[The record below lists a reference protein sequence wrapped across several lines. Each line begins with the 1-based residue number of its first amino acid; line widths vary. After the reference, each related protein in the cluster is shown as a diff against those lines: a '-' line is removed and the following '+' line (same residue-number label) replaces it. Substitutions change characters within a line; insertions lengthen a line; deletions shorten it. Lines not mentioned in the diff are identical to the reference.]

1 MLSPP
6 LASPSDLFRL
16 LILCYCD
23 NNCLSSQSRKRPSM
37 KDAHDNQTPDLLPIK
52 RPRGRPRTGKAMT
65 QAERQAKYRAKQAEN
80 TITVTFNREDVK
92 VLKTLL
98 ANPPDML
105 CLSLDNIDRL
115 AKAVFDACLAQ
126 GR

>member
-1 MLSPP
+1 MRAIFGNSYQKG
-6 LASPSDLFRL
+6 SH
-16 LILCYCD
+16 
-23 NNCLSSQSRKRPSM
+23 M
-37 KDAHDNQTPDLLPIK
+37 KDVNDNQTADLLPLK
-52 RPRGRPRTGKAMT
+52 RPRGRPRTGTAMT
-65 QAERQAKYRAKQAEN
+65 QAERQAKYRAKRAEN